1 MGNTT
6 IDINGKRYD
15 AQTGA
20 LLGEGAKPKAA
31 TKKVARQGRVVD
43 GFVRPH
49 KMNTSVN
56 QITHAQVDAQI
67 AAKKAQLEALNAKR
81 LTAAKQAKKIAIGHQ
96 PQKGQTLMRH
106 IVKKPVAAPKKSY
119 KTQGANE
126 MAIAV
131 KPGTETPSH
140 KLAAHTVDHHRLTR
154 ARSTRQSQHI
164 KRFNSAQQN
173 HPVKTQTTTSNI
185 GTSVAAKAPAQVQSH
200 AVSDNGAVRSA
211 QRQPRNQQVS
221 LRRPMTQANQRT
233 AYAAAHQTQ
242 AHTANINRPTQK
254 AEPAD
259 IFEAAI
265 ANARSHEQPAHKP
278 RKKAGQR
285 FLQVGSFVAA
295 FVAIAGFV
303 AYLNM
308 PNIELRVASAKAG
321 FHAQLPDYKPTG
333 YAMQGGVKTNNGVV
347 SMSFHSGTSKF
358 TLQQQ
363 QSNWDSRTL
372 LDNVVAME
380 SDDHKTYQSQ
390 GRTVYIYGN
399 NAAWVNGGI
408 LYSMQITG
416 DMTPQEV
423 VSIATSI

>member
-1 MGNTT
+1 M
-6 IDINGKRYD
+6 
-15 AQTGA
+15 
-20 LLGEGAKPKAA
+20 A
-31 TKKVARQGRVVD
+31 TRQGRVVD
-43 GFVRPH
+43 GFVHPH
-49 KMNTSVN
+49 KLNTAVN
-56 QITHAQVDAQI
+56 QASHKQVDAQI
-67 AAKKAQLEALNAKR
+67 AAKKAQLAALKAKR
-81 LTAAKQAKKIAIGHQ
+81 LAAAKQAQKIAVGHQ

-106 IVKKPVAAPKKSY
+106 IVKKPVANPKKAY
-119 KTQGANE
+119 KAVVPKE
-126 MAIAV
+126 MAVAV
-131 KPGTETPSH
+131 KPGTEAPSH

-164 KRFNSAQQN
+164 KRFSSLQQN
-173 HPVKTQTTTSNI
+173 HPVKQEQQATVTAKAQSPTPRPQ
-185 GTSVAAKAPAQVQSH
+185 VAAHTSQVSVRQAQVQQ
-200 AVSDNGAVRSA
+200 APLRRSA
-211 QRQPRNQQVS
+211 V
-221 LRRPMTQANQRT
+221 QAHPGQRT
-233 AYAAAHQTQ
+233 AYQGVRPGQSHVAH
-242 AHTANINRPTQK
+242 ANRQVQK
-254 AEPAD
+254 NQPAD

-265 ANARSHEQPAHKP
+265 ANARSHEQPAYKP

-285 FLQVGSFVAA
+285 ILQIGSFVAA
-295 FVAIAGFV
+295 FIAIAGFV

-333 YAMQGGVKTNNGVV
+333 YAMQGGVKTTNGVV
-347 SMSFHSGTSKF
+347 SVSFQSGTSKF

-416 DMTPQEV
+416 EMTPQEV

>member
-1 MGNTT
+1 MGNST

-20 LLGEGAKPKAA
+20 LLGEGLKPKQ
-31 TKKVARQGRVVD
+31 TIKDVARQGRVVD
-43 GFVRPH
+43 GFVHPQ
-49 KMNTSVN
+49 KQLNTAIN
-56 QITHAQVDAQI
+56 QTTHAQVDAQI
-67 AAKKAQLEALNAKR
+67 AAKKAQLAALKAKR
-81 LTAAKQAKKIAIGHQ
+81 LAAAKQAQKIAIGHQ

-106 IVKKPVAAPKKSY
+106 AVKKPAANPKKAY
-119 KTQGANE
+119 KTIAANE

-140 KLAAHTVDHHRLTR
+140 KLAAHSVDHRRLNR
-154 ARSTRQSQHI
+154 ARSTRQSHHI
-164 KRFNSAQQN
+164 KRFSTAQQN
-173 HPVKTQTTTSNI
+173 HPVKQQQNPAVKVQT
-185 GTSVAAKAPAQVQSH
+185 PAT
-200 AVSDNGAVRSA
+200 A
-211 QRQPRNQQVS
+211 QQ
-221 LRRPMTQANQRT
+221 
-233 AYAAAHQTQ
+233 AAAHPAQ
-242 AHTANINRPTQK
+242 AVRQLQSQQAPARRAAVQHMNQRATYQGVRQNQGHMAQATRPTQK
-254 AEPAD
+254 AQSAD

-285 FLQVGSFVAA
+285 ILQIGSFATA
-295 FVAIAGFV
+295 FIAIAGFV

-347 SMSFHSGTSKF
+347 SVNFQSGTSKF
-358 TLQQQ
+358 TLMQQ

-372 LDNVVAME
+372 LDNVVAMA

-399 NAAWVNGGI
+399 NAAWVNGGV
-408 LYSMQITG
+408 LYSMQING
-416 DMTPQEV
+416 EMSPQEI
-423 VSIATSI
+423 VSVATSI